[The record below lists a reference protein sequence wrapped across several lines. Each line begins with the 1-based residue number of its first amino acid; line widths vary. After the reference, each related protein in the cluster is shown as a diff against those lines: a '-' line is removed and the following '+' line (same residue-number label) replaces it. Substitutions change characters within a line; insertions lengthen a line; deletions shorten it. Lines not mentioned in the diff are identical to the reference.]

1 MARVIA
7 LDAAPDLRRLY
18 ASAALRRRRI
28 SATSDA
34 SAASLPDL
42 SVERRDVRVDVT
54 AMAAYARVCQLALTD
69 TLPSTYPHLLAF
81 PLQMLV
87 MCARDFPLPL
97 LGAVHVE
104 NHIESRRP
112 VSVRERLHVA
122 VWAQDLRAHRRGTQ
136 VDLVSQVSS
145 SGELVWRG
153 VSTYLSRGG
162 DHPDAPGSQAPTVHS
177 LAGLAAGPRWR
188 LSKDAGRRYAAVSG
202 DWNPIHL
209 HALTARALGFPT
221 AVAHGMYTYARVM
234 GALAPRLPP
243 ESLTSR
249 VWFRRPVYL
258 PSSVVLRTAFADRG
272 AVSVLTA
279 ATGAVEHVVVEN
291 AW

>member
-1 MARVIA
+1 MARLIA

-28 SATSDA
+28 TST
-34 SAASLPDL
+34 STFAASLPDL
-42 SVERRDVRVDVT
+42 RVERRNVRVDVT
-54 AMAAYARVCQLALTD
+54 AMAAYARVCQLSLTD
-69 TLPSTYPHLLAF
+69 TLPPTYPHLLVF
-81 PLQMLV
+81 PLQMLL
-87 MCARDFPLPL
+87 MCAQDFPLPL

-112 VSVRERLHVA
+112 VSVTERLDLTA
-122 VWAQDLRAHRRGTQ
+122 WAQGLRAHRRGTQ

-153 VSTYLSRGG
+153 VSTYLSRSEN
-162 DHPDAPGSQAPTVHS
+162 HADAPVSQAPTVHS

-188 LSKDAGRRYAAVSG
+188 LSQDTGRRYAAVSG

-221 AVAHGMYTYARVM
+221 AIAHGMYTYARVM

-258 PSSVVLRTAFADRG
+258 PSSVVLRTAFAERG
-272 AVSVLTA
+272 AVPVLTA